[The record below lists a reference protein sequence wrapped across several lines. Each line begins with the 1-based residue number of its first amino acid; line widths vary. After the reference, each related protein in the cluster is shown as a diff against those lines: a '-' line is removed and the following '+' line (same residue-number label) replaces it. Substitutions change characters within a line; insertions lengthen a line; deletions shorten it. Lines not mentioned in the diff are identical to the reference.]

1 MDLPKN
7 ARVVIVDDVYDE
19 VKDLM
24 AVLAKA
30 GVSVAY
36 FNGKKTSFP
45 PRKLSGVRVLFLDLI
60 MTANSTLP
68 DPKTV
73 ASTAQG
79 NYSSLIADDN
89 GPVVVV
95 LWTKHDLYS
104 EAVEQSLKAHTKNP
118 ILIVCMEKGDC
129 MTASKNFSVKKIKAL
144 LDERLSDV
152 DVFGLCVAWENA
164 VFAGTNQLSN
174 RFARIAPMGE
184 DWAKVMSY
192 VYGKL
197 YSTNSEGT
205 EISDVQGQF
214 ASACC
219 LYSEGLVQEIGTAL
233 CKTKLAIGPNFKFSN
248 GGIPSQQIDE
258 VKSRINA
265 FLFYADNKTKDRVP
279 GAVYA
284 VKLALPR
291 KEIMA
296 AIVKDFYNEKY
307 YEQLM
312 DGSNVRVCKV
322 VITPACDY
330 AGGKQLHPGEKN
342 DSSRNYDRVVY
353 GLMINHALYD
363 AIGRKIFS
371 PSCPREKLYKELS
384 GFEYHGK
391 TYDLIIHLGTVS
403 LEELGNRGL
412 SYLFTL
418 KSGCLADIQS
428 KAANQ
433 LNRIGICSVK

>member
-19 VKDLM
+19 VKDLI

-30 GVSVAY
+30 GVAVAY
-36 FNGKKTSFP
+36 FNGKKSSFP
-45 PRKLSGVRVLFLDLI
+45 RRRLSGVRVMFLDLI
-60 MTANSTLP
+60 MTANSALP

-79 NYSSLIADDN
+79 NYSSLIAEDN

-104 EAVEQSLKAHTKNP
+104 EAVEEILKATAKNP
-118 ILIVCMEKGDC
+118 ILVVCMEKAEC
-129 MTASKNFSVKKIKAL
+129 MAASKKFSVKKIKAL

-164 VFAGTNQLSN
+164 VFAGANQLSN
-174 RFARIAPMGE
+174 RFARIAPIGE

-192 VYGKL
+192 AYDKL
-197 YSTNSEGT
+197 YSTNSEGA
-205 EISDVQGQF
+205 EIPDVQGQF

-233 CKTKLAIGPNFKFSN
+233 SKAKLAIGSSFKFSK
-248 GGIPSQQIDE
+248 GGIPSHQINE
-258 VKSRINA
+258 VRSRINA
-265 FLFYADNKTKDRVP
+265 FLFYADSKTKDRVP

-284 VKLALPR
+284 VKLASQR
-291 KEIMA
+291 KEIKA
-296 AIVKDFYNEKY
+296 AIVKDFYKKEY
-307 YEQLM
+307 YEQMM
-312 DGSNVRVCKV
+312 DDSSVRTCKV

-330 AGGKQLHPGEKN
+330 AGGKQLHPGEKD

-353 GLMINHALYD
+353 GLMIDHALYD

-371 PSCPREKLYKELS
+371 PNCPREKLYKEL
-384 GFEYHGK
+384 GAFEYNGK
-391 TYDLIIHLGTVS
+391 TYDLVIHLGTVS
-403 LEELGNRGL
+403 LEELGNRGH

-433 LNRIGICSVK
+433 LNRIGICAVK